1 MKPENTDL
9 GLQLLSLARR
19 AIAHRLGLGPAAQ
32 PGEDPRLHDRGA
44 TFVTLTQDGELRG
57 CIGSLRRQRNL
68 GDDLIHN
75 AVAAACEDPR
85 FAPLTP
91 AEFDAVRIEV
101 SLLSEPDFL
110 EFSDEADLLR
120 QLRPH
125 VDGLILFA
133 GCRSATFLPQVWE
146 SLPEPRQFL
155 AALKRKA
162 GMPADRPVDG
172 LMAAR
177 YTVQKWEEPA
187 QES

>member
-1 MKPENTDL
+1 MKTADTDF
-9 GLQLLSLARR
+9 GTLLLALARA
-19 AIAHRLGLGPAAQ
+19 AIAHHLGRGPAPQ
-32 PGEDPRLHDRGA
+32 VGDDPRLHDRGA
-44 TFVTLTQDGELRG
+44 TFVTLTRSGELCG

-75 AVAAACEDPR
+75 AVAAASSDPR
-85 FAPLTP
+85 FVPLS
-91 AEFDAVRIEV
+91 AEDLDKVRIEV
-101 SLLSEPDFL
+101 SLLSEPDFMD
-110 EFSDEADLLR
+110 FDDEADLLH

-125 VDGLILFA
+125 QDGLILFA

-146 SLPEPRQFL
+146 TLPEPQQFL
-155 AALKRKA
+155 AALKHKA
-162 GMPADRPVDG
+162 GLPPARPVDG

>member
-1 MKPENTDL
+1 MKPANTDL
-9 GLQLLSLARR
+9 GPLLLSLARK
-19 AIAHRLGLGPAAQ
+19 AIAHRLGLGPAPQ
-32 PGEDPRLHDRGA
+32 PGDDPRLHDRGA
-44 TFVTLTQDGELRG
+44 TFVTLTQGGELCG
-57 CIGSLRRQRNL
+57 CIGSLRRHRDL

-75 AVAAACEDPR
+75 AVAAAFEDPR
-85 FAPLTP
+85 FTPLSA

-110 EFSDEADLLR
+110 EFSTEAELLR

-125 VDGLILFA
+125 EDGLILFA

-146 SLPEPRQFL
+146 TLPDPPQFL

-162 GMPADRPVDG
+162 GMASDRPVDG